1 LDIGI
6 FLVVALERG
15 PFGGSRSIAEGSGA
29 GRSAA
34 GGPRCGPEHLKHEKV

>member
-6 FLVVALERG
+6 FLVVALRTG

-29 GRSAA
+29 GRFGLVAA
-34 GGPRCGPEHLKHEKV
+34 ASI